1 MLVSS
6 VALSHL
12 TGRDSPSFL
21 FEFWQHM
28 VYGNDTLEQDTRGLS
43 GAQEGEVVG
52 EGSGAQGT

>member
-12 TGRDSPSFL
+12 TGHDSPSFL

-28 VYGNDTLEQDTRGLS
+28 VYSNDTLEQDTRGLS
-43 GAQEGEVVG
+43 GAQEDEVVG
-52 EGSGAQGT
+52 QGSGAQGT